1 MFGMDQIMKQAK
13 QMQEQLK
20 VAQEELAKRTFEAT
34 ANGNAVRVVMTGH
47 GKIVEL
53 TISEDFKQRE
63 SAQKIAEAVKA
74 ALTKAQDEAAKAAKK
89 AMGPMGN
96 QLKGLLG

>member
-1 MFGMDQIMKQAK
+1 MKQAK

-20 VAQEELAKRTFEAT
+20 VAQEELAKKTFEGT
-34 ANGNAVRVVMTGH
+34 ANGGAVRVTLTGH

-53 TISEDFKQRE
+53 VITEEFKDRE
-63 SAQKIAEAVKA
+63 SAEKVADAVKA
-74 ALTKAQDEAAKAAKK
+74 AFTKAQDEAGKAAKK